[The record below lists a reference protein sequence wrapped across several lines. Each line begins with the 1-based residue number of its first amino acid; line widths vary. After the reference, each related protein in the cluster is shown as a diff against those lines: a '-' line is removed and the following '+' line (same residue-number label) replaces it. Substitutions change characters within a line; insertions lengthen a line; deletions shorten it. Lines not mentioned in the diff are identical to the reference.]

1 MKLPELK
8 RRFKNKYV
16 IRIAAGVLTIAV
28 AGGSAGVY
36 TVNAAKTSTKAETP
50 QESTDKKDK
59 KDNKDDEEDLK
70 EVLSSKISKAA
81 DEEVGKE
88 ETVYVVA
95 DNSGKA
101 KDVIVSDW
109 LKNPDGNETI
119 EDVSDLK
126 DIKNVKGKEK
136 FEEKD
141 GKITWKAKGK
151 DIYYQGKTDKELPV
165 KQTISYYLDGEK
177 MDPDEIAGKSGKVT
191 IRFDYKNNQKT
202 TTTVDGKKYSVYVPF
217 TIMTG
222 MILDD
227 SFTNVEVKNGKVISD
242 GDKNMVVGVAMP
254 GLKDSLKVTSSDF
267 SEDIDI
273 PEYVEVTADV
283 KDFSM
288 DMTMSVMLS
297 GITSSDNVEDFVD
310 LSDLDDA
317 IDTLSDSSSQLADG
331 TKELREGLEQ
341 LRSKVPALADGANTL
356 NSSTESLRN
365 GVSSLDAT
373 LNTAMTEEEKAAA
386 SKQASETVDAQ
397 ADSIKKQAAD
407 TVASQKK
414 DIEKKA
420 SDAVDAQADSI
431 KKQAADTVASQK
443 KSIEKQA
450 SDTVDKQADS
460 IKKQAADT
468 VASQKE
474 SIEKQASATVDAQA
488 EAIKKQAA
496 DTVAAQQ
503 AEIAKQAE
511 ALVTAQEADIKS
523 QADQLVDAEAG
534 NIQKL
539 AAAAVKAEFD
549 AGQRQAIAD
558 QAKATT
564 TSTVST
570 ALRGNAQ
577 LLSILKAGIKA
588 NVAAGGGSI
597 SDEDATAQAYQLID
611 AMAVQI
617 GEGAAP
623 NVAAACENAATQA
636 AQKAAVT
643 GAKQGAEK
651 GAVAGAKQG
660 ASQGAVAGATLAA
673 QQAAVTGAKQGAAAG
688 AVSGATAAAQQAAV
702 TGAKS
707 GAAAGAVS
715 GATAAAQQAAIT
727 GAKSGAAQGAV
738 TGATEAAQTAALSG
752 AKSGAAQGAIAGA
765 ESAKKTVAAGIEA
778 VQSNGYSLVTGM
790 DALKNG
796 TQALADQV
804 PALTDGVGKLADGSV
819 TLNEG
824 MVKFD
829 EEGIQKLADT
839 YNGDVKGMLNKVV
852 AVMQAGSDYQSFSD
866 ISEDTL
872 GEVKFIIR
880 TEGVGTDE
888 D

>member
-36 TVNAAKTSTKAETP
+36 TVNAAKTSTKAETT

-227 SFTNVEVKNGKVISD
+227 SFTNVKVKNGKVISD

-341 LRSKVPALADGANTL
+341 LRSKVPALADGAKTL

-386 SKQASETVDAQ
+386 SKQASETVDKQ
-397 ADSIKKQAAD
+397 AAAIKKQAAD
-407 TVASQKK
+407 TVAAQK
-414 DIEKKA
+414 
-420 SDAVDAQADSI
+420 DSI
-431 KKQAADTVASQK
+431 A
-443 KSIEKQA
+443 
-450 SDTVDKQADS
+450 
-460 IKKQAADT
+460 
-468 VASQKE
+468 
-474 SIEKQASATVDAQA
+474 KQASATVDAQA

-523 QADQLVDAEAG
+523 QADQLVDADAG

-539 AAAAVKAEFD
+539 AAASVKAKFNG
-549 AGQRQAIAD
+549 GQRQAIED

-564 TSTVST
+564 ISTVS
-570 ALRGNAQ
+570 AELRGNAQ

-611 AMAVQI
+611 AMAVEI
-617 GEGAAP
+617 GKGAAP

-636 AQKAAVT
+636 AQEAAVTGAKMGAEQGAVT
-643 GAKQGAEK
+643 GAKQGAK
-651 GAVAGAKQG
+651 
-660 ASQGAVAGATLAA
+660 QGAVAGATLAA

-702 TGAKS
+702 T
-707 GAAAGAVS
+707 
-715 GATAAAQQAAIT
+715 
-727 GAKSGAAQGAV
+727 
-738 TGATEAAQTAALSG
+738 G

>member
-36 TVNAAKTSTKAETP
+36 TVNAAKTSTKAETT

-341 LRSKVPALADGANTL
+341 LRSKVPALADGAKTL

-386 SKQASETVDAQ
+386 SKQASETVD
-397 ADSIKKQAAD
+397 KQAA
-407 TVASQKK
+407 
-414 DIEKKA
+414 
-420 SDAVDAQADSI
+420 
-431 KKQAADTVASQK
+431 
-443 KSIEKQA
+443 
-450 SDTVDKQADS
+450 
-460 IKKQAADT
+460 
-468 VASQKE
+468 
-474 SIEKQASATVDAQA
+474 
-488 EAIKKQAA
+488 AIKKQAA
-496 DTVAAQQ
+496 DMVAAQFADDTNPMGTKQ
-503 AEIAKQAE
+503 LSTYAAGEFKKALTTADNITTVKNTLIQNQSLTDSVKVSLRETIIATIGESNFVAATGGATDRTAALAHLYDMNANGIQSQVQATLRLPEIIPTYAELEAAVVDSQMNELATKMLGGIAEIAAPKVGASVADAAQKGAVS
-511 ALVTAQEADIKS
+511 AAQEA
-523 QADQLVDAEAG
+523 V
-534 NIQKL
+534 
-539 AAAAVKAEFD
+539 
-549 AGQRQAIAD
+549 
-558 QAKATT
+558 
-564 TSTVST
+564 
-570 ALRGNAQ
+570 
-577 LLSILKAGIKA
+577 
-588 NVAAGGGSI
+588 
-597 SDEDATAQAYQLID
+597 
-611 AMAVQI
+611 
-617 GEGAAP
+617 
-623 NVAAACENAATQA
+623 
-636 AQKAAVT
+636 VT
-643 GAKQGAEK
+643 GAKSG
-651 GAVAGAKQG
+651 
-660 ASQGAVAGATLAA
+660 AA
-673 QQAAVTGAKQGAAAG
+673 QG

>member
-36 TVNAAKTSTKAETP
+36 TVNAAKTSTKAETT

-177 MDPDEIAGKSGKVT
+177 MEPDEIAGKSGKVT

-420 SDAVDAQADSI
+420 SAAVDAQAASI
-431 KKQAADTVASQK
+431 KKQAADTVAAQK
-443 KSIEKQA
+443 DSIAKQA
-450 SDTVDKQADS
+450 SATVDAQADT

-468 VASQKE
+468 VAAQKD
-474 SIEKQASATVDAQA
+474 SIAKQASATVDAQA

-496 DTVAAQQ
+496 DTVAAQFADDTNPMGTKQ
-503 AEIAKQAE
+503 LSTYAAGEFKIALTTADNITTVKNTLIQNQSLTDSVKVSLRENIIAAIGEDKFVAATGGATNRTAALAQLYDMNANGIQSQVQAKLGLPPIPTYTDLEAAVVDSQMNELATKMLGGIAEIAAPKVGASVADAAQKGAVS
-511 ALVTAQEADIKS
+511 AAQEA
-523 QADQLVDAEAG
+523 V
-534 NIQKL
+534 
-539 AAAAVKAEFD
+539 
-549 AGQRQAIAD
+549 
-558 QAKATT
+558 
-564 TSTVST
+564 
-570 ALRGNAQ
+570 
-577 LLSILKAGIKA
+577 
-588 NVAAGGGSI
+588 
-597 SDEDATAQAYQLID
+597 
-611 AMAVQI
+611 
-617 GEGAAP
+617 
-623 NVAAACENAATQA
+623 
-636 AQKAAVT
+636 VT
-643 GAKQGAEK
+643 GAKSG
-651 GAVAGAKQG
+651 
-660 ASQGAVAGATLAA
+660 AA
-673 QQAAVTGAKQGAAAG
+673 QG

>member
-8 RRFKNKYV
+8 RRFKNRYV

-36 TVNAAKTSTKAETP
+36 TVNAAKTSTKAETT

-141 GKITWKAKGK
+141 GKIIWKAKGK

-227 SFTNVEVKNGKVISD
+227 SFTNVKVKNGKVISD

-407 TVASQKK
+407 TVASQK
-414 DIEKKA
+414 
-420 SDAVDAQADSI
+420 
-431 KKQAADTVASQK
+431 
-443 KSIEKQA
+443 
-450 SDTVDKQADS
+450 
-460 IKKQAADT
+460 
-468 VASQKE
+468 E

-549 AGQRQAIAD
+549 AGQRQAIED
-558 QAKATT
+558 PAKATT
-564 TSTVST
+564 TSTVSA
-570 ALRGNAQ
+570 ALKGNAQ
-577 LLSILKAGIKA
+577 LLPILKAGIKA
-588 NVAAGGGSI
+588 NVAAAGGSI

-611 AMAVQI
+611 DMAAQI

-702 TGAKS
+702 T
-707 GAAAGAVS
+707 
-715 GATAAAQQAAIT
+715 
-727 GAKSGAAQGAV
+727 
-738 TGATEAAQTAALSG
+738 G

>member
-8 RRFKNKYV
+8 RRFKNRYV

-36 TVNAAKTSTKAETP
+36 TVNAAKTSTKAETT

-141 GKITWKAKGK
+141 GKIIWKAKGK

-227 SFTNVEVKNGKVISD
+227 SFTNVKVKNGKVISD

-431 KKQAADTVASQK
+431 KKQA
-443 KSIEKQA
+443 
-450 SDTVDKQADS
+450 
-460 IKKQAADT
+460 
-468 VASQKE
+468 
-474 SIEKQASATVDAQA
+474 
-488 EAIKKQAA
+488 
-496 DTVAAQQ
+496 
-503 AEIAKQAE
+503 
-511 ALVTAQEADIKS
+511 
-523 QADQLVDAEAG
+523 DQLVDAEAG

-549 AGQRQAIAD
+549 AGQRQAIED

-564 TSTVST
+564 TSTVSA
-570 ALRGNAQ
+570 ALKGNAQ
-577 LLSILKAGIKA
+577 LLPILKAGIKA
-588 NVAAGGGSI
+588 NVAAAGGSI

-611 AMAVQI
+611 AMAAQI

-660 ASQGAVAGATLAA
+660 AS
-673 QQAAVTGAKQGAAAG
+673 
-688 AVSGATAAAQQAAV
+688 
-702 TGAKS
+702 
-707 GAAAGAVS
+707 
-715 GATAAAQQAAIT
+715 
-727 GAKSGAAQGAV
+727 QGAV

>member
-36 TVNAAKTSTKAETP
+36 TVNAAKTSTKAETT

-59 KDNKDDEEDLK
+59 KDDEEDLK

-420 SDAVDAQADSI
+420 SAAVDAQADSI

-496 DTVAAQQ
+496 DTVAAQFADDTNPMGTKRLSTYAAEEFKNALTTADNITTVKNKLMNNPSLTNSVKVSLRENIIAAIGEDKFAAATGGAPDRTAALAQ
-503 AEIAKQAE
+503 LYNGNAGIQSKVQTTLGLPPIPTYTDLEAAVVDSQMNDLATKMLGGIAEIAAPKVGASVADAAQKGAVS
-511 ALVTAQEADIKS
+511 AAQEA
-523 QADQLVDAEAG
+523 V
-534 NIQKL
+534 
-539 AAAAVKAEFD
+539 
-549 AGQRQAIAD
+549 
-558 QAKATT
+558 
-564 TSTVST
+564 
-570 ALRGNAQ
+570 
-577 LLSILKAGIKA
+577 
-588 NVAAGGGSI
+588 
-597 SDEDATAQAYQLID
+597 
-611 AMAVQI
+611 
-617 GEGAAP
+617 
-623 NVAAACENAATQA
+623 
-636 AQKAAVT
+636 VT
-643 GAKQGAEK
+643 GAKSGA
-651 GAVAGAKQG
+651 A
-660 ASQGAVAGATLAA
+660 QGAVT
-673 QQAAVTGAKQGAAAG
+673 
-688 AVSGATAAAQQAAV
+688 GATAAAQQAAI

-707 GAAAGAVS
+707 GAAQGAVAGA
-715 GATAAAQQAAIT
+715 TQAAQQAAIT

>member
-36 TVNAAKTSTKAETP
+36 TVNAAKTSTKAETT

-141 GKITWKAKGK
+141 GKIIWKAKGK

-227 SFTNVEVKNGKVISD
+227 SFTNVKVKNGKVISD

-407 TVASQKK
+407 TVASQK
-414 DIEKKA
+414 
-420 SDAVDAQADSI
+420 
-431 KKQAADTVASQK
+431 
-443 KSIEKQA
+443 
-450 SDTVDKQADS
+450 
-460 IKKQAADT
+460 
-468 VASQKE
+468 E

-549 AGQRQAIAD
+549 AGQRQAIAN

-564 TSTVST
+564 TSTVSA
-570 ALRGNAQ
+570 ALKGNAQ
-577 LLSILKAGIKA
+577 LLPILKAGIKA
-588 NVAAGGGSI
+588 NVAAAGGSI

-611 AMAVQI
+611 AMAAQI

-804 PALTDGVGKLADGSV
+804 PALTDGVSKLADGSV